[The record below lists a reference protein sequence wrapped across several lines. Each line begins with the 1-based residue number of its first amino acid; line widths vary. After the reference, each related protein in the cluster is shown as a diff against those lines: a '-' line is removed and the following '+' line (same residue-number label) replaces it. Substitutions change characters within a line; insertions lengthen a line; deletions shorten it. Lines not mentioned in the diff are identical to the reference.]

1 MNYKKNQLYIE
12 KISTNKIVKRFGSPT
27 YCYSL
32 KKIELNIKNF
42 KNYFKK
48 FDPIICFSV
57 KSNNNLQ
64 ILKEVKKN
72 GLGADVVSQGELMK
86 ALTAGINPKKIV
98 FSGVGKSVNEI
109 KYAIDKNILLI
120 NAESE
125 SEIIN
130 IEKIAK
136 SKRKKIDIGIRL
148 NPDIDAKTL
157 KKISTGKNEDKFG
170 LTVSSF
176 LNLIKKFKNSNYIN
190 IKCLSVHIGSQIT
203 NHTPYERMLK
213 VIEKIIKKSKLN
225 FDYIDLGG
233 GMGISYEKNTKK
245 LNYQK
250 YSALINN
257 FVKKYKSKVIFEPGR
272 SIVGDTEILLTK
284 SLYIK
289 KTKNINFI
297 ILDSAMNDLMRP
309 ALYGARHN
317 IIPILKKRTLNS
329 SKH

>member
-86 ALTAGINPKKIV
+86 ALKAGINPKKIV

-125 SEIIN
+125 S
-130 IEKIAK
+130 
-136 SKRKKIDIGIRL
+136 
-148 NPDIDAKTL
+148 
-157 KKISTGKNEDKFG
+157 
-170 LTVSSF
+170 
-176 LNLIKKFKNSNYIN
+176 
-190 IKCLSVHIGSQIT
+190 
-203 NHTPYERMLK
+203 
-213 VIEKIIKKSKLN
+213 
-225 FDYIDLGG
+225 
-233 GMGISYEKNTKK
+233 
-245 LNYQK
+245 
-250 YSALINN
+250 
-257 FVKKYKSKVIFEPGR
+257 
-272 SIVGDTEILLTK
+272 
-284 SLYIK
+284 
-289 KTKNINFI
+289 
-297 ILDSAMNDLMRP
+297 
-309 ALYGARHN
+309 
-317 IIPILKKRTLNS
+317 
-329 SKH
+329 